1 MSMKLYGAILS
12 PFVRKTRVVFA
23 LKGLEYEFV
32 NVDISN
38 KPEGYEKISPL
49 KRIPALEV
57 DGRYLAD
64 SAVICSY
71 LEQTQPQPSLYPQ
84 DAYERARTLWFEKYA
99 DYEIS
104 TNCTFAVFRNRIVM
118 RLMGRE
124 CDEAMATKA
133 LTETIPPLFD
143 YLNNELAGQDYLV
156 GGRLTIADIALA
168 SQLVNFKHAGEGVD
182 ADRYPNL
189 AAHTER
195 MHALE
200 PFAQTIEKETAVIKK
215 LLGG

>member
-1 MSMKLYGAILS
+1 MSMKLYGAVLS
-12 PFVRKTRVVFA
+12 PFVRKTRVVLA
-23 LKGLEYEFV
+23 LKGLEYESV
-32 NVDISN
+32 HVDPNN
-38 KPEGYEKISPL
+38 KPEGYEAISPL

-64 SAVICSY
+64 SAVICAY
-71 LEQTQPQPSLYPQ
+71 LDQTHPQPSLYPQ

-104 TNCTFAVFRNRIVM
+104 ANCTFAVFRSRIVM

-124 CDEAMATKA
+124 CDEEMAQKA

-143 YLNNELAGQDYLV
+143 YLNRELEGQDYLV

-168 SQLVNFKHAGEGVD
+168 SQMVNFKHGGESVD
-182 ADRYPNL
+182 AGRYPHL
-189 AAHTER
+189 AAHIER
-195 MHALE
+195 LHALE
-200 PFAQTIEKETAVIKK
+200 PFAQTIEKETALINKF
-215 LLGG
+215 LGG